1 MGIVEPDQTLVAFA
15 IMQCQRILDAMWAL
29 RIDCNPMHLKL
40 HPISLVIDDVNVTIE
55 A

>member
-1 MGIVEPDQTLVAFA
+1 
-15 IMQCQRILDAMWAL
+15 MWAL

-40 HPISLVIDDVNVTIE
+40 HPVSLVIDDVNVAIE